1 MKRGNRN
8 VMSLLCIAGIL
19 LCTLFFSEASVD
31 GYEQILTQAA
41 DVSET
46 ALKNISQ
53 GQGVAIVEYREK
65 NVLDLTSKN
74 RTSKTDEFW
83 MEFLFKGKFSRV
95 DKYKFVNGQRGQLIC
110 TYIST
115 PDEEI
120 IYSNENKIVNFKS
133 GKKSFLMLSVGQDF
147 HPESLVV
154 LAGKIKI
161 PQLLRDIAEK
171 KYCLNITKIESNEGI
186 LTMLGDIQEKSVN
199 ANLTFIL
206 DSRSMLP
213 KQVVAVHQYNSGG
226 QMLDNYQANWKFYG
240 EMRYLKSLT
249 YEISD
254 GTGAVI
260 TKIDI
265 QDFNPAGNIDNAK
278 FRLDSINLPSGTQVN
293 DLTNGISWDV
303 P

>member
-1 MKRGNRN
+1 MKRGKRD
-8 VMSLLCIAGIL
+8 VMSFLCIAGI
-19 LCTLFFSEASVD
+19 FFMIFSSEASVD

-41 DVSET
+41 DVAET

-65 NVLDLTSKN
+65 DILDLTSKN

-83 MEFLFKGKFSRV
+83 IEFLFKGKFSRV

-120 IYSNENKIVNFKS
+120 IYSNENKIVNFQS
-133 GKKSFLMLSVGQDF
+133 GKKSFIMLPVGQDF

-154 LAGKIKI
+154 LRHDIKI
-161 PQLLRDIAEK
+161 PQLLKDIADR
-171 KYCLNITKIESNEGI
+171 KYCLNLTKIESTKDTFTI
-186 LTMLGDIQEKSVN
+186 LGDIQEKSLN
-199 ANLTFIL
+199 ENLTIIL
-206 DSRSMLP
+206 DSQSMLP
-213 KQVVAVHQYNSGG
+213 KQVVAGHQYSSGY
-226 QMLDNYQANWKFYG
+226 QILDNYQANWKFYG
-240 EMRYLKSLT
+240 EMIYLKSLT

-278 FRLDSINLPSGTQVN
+278 FRLDGINLSSGTQVN